1 LIVRKNKTCLFF
13 VTNSIFVKNFSTYL
27 RRFIMYIKKF
37 RSFCA
42 FTLVE
47 LLVVIAIIGALIALL
62 LPAVQAAREAAR
74 RMQCANN
81 MKQFSLALHN
91 YHDTLNILPP
101 GCLNT
106 NGSGTALVCALA
118 SAHMLLMPYMEQG
131 ARYEGWVS
139 AGYPGAHTNP
149 PSGQRWAWLSDP
161 IPTLRCPSDP
171 NLATPNYYNAE
182 NSARQNIMTCRG
194 DTVYRNWQSSIDISA
209 EDQRGIFGVIYGFT
223 LSSASDGTSNTLT
236 VSEAISSRRQ
246 GTDEVKGGFYNR
258 NNADLHTDP
267 ITNCLNA
274 AVNTTTKKLNS
285 PSTGGVWR
293 GLFFNEGR
301 PAVSGFTTVLP
312 PNSPSCSYANDA
324 GYNWGVHSPSSAH
337 SGGVNAALL
346 DGSVR
351 FISDTINSRDTTIA
365 LPATTTTIINSGAS
379 PYGVWGNLGAKDDG
393 TATTL

>member
-1 LIVRKNKTCLFF
+1 MSLRLT
-13 VTNSIFVKNFSTYL
+13 
-27 RRFIMYIKKF
+27 RRFF
-37 RSFCA
+37 A

-74 RMQCANN
+74 RMQCSNN

-91 YHDTLNILPP
+91 YHDTLSSLPP

-106 NGSGTALVCALA
+106 NGSGTLLFALA

-139 AGYPGAHTNP
+139 AGYPGAHSNP
-149 PSGQRWAWLSDP
+149 TTGRWPWLSDP

-171 NLATPNYYNAE
+171 YIASPNYYNIE

-194 DTVYRNWQSSIDISA
+194 DTVYRNWQNNANIPA

-223 LSSASDGTSNTLT
+223 LTSATDGTSNTLT
-236 VSEAISSRRQ
+236 VSESISSRRQ

-274 AVNTTTKKLNS
+274 AIDTTTKKLNS

-301 PAVSGFTTVLP
+301 PSVSGFTTVLP
-312 PNSPSCSYANDA
+312 PNSPSCAFANDA
-324 GYNWGVHSPSSAH
+324 GYNWGVHSATSAH

-365 LPATTTTIINSGAS
+365 LPATTTTIITSGAS
-379 PYGVWGNLGAKDDG
+379 PYGVWGNLGVKDDG
-393 TATTL
+393 MAVTP